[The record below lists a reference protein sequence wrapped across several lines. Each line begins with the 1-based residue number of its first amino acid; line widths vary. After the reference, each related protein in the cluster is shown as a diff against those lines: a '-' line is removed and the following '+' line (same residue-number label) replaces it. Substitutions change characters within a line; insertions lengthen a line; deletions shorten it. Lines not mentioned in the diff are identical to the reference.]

1 MKKKFIAKSVV
12 LLLVAIIVLSLLFYK
27 EILNF
32 LIHLDISNSNFMV
45 IYVAGCFLYFFTP
58 LPTTLII
65 ILNGYFFKSIGFY
78 LSLLL
83 VFFGSTILFI
93 FAKKIKN
100 YFNLDLG
107 RIFSKKGFNLSKLTT
122 NNFSI
127 FLSRY
132 ILPYFIHNIYYGL
145 ENIKIKKFIPIII
158 CAEIPML
165 YALNSIGESLKN
177 LSLNYKISYFDI
189 LNDKNFYYP
198 FLIMFAILVVVN
210 YLKGK
215 FKK

>member
-1 MKKKFIAKSVV
+1 MKKKFITKIAV
-12 LLLVAIIVLSLLFYK
+12 LLLVTILVLSLLFYK

-32 LIHLDISNSNFMV
+32 LIHLDISNSNFLLL
-45 IYVAGCFLYFFTP
+45 YVAGCFLYFFTP

-65 ILNGYFFKSIGFY
+65 ILNGYFFKNIGFY

-83 VFFGSTILFI
+83 VFFGSTILFM

-107 RIFSKKGFNLSKLTT
+107 RVFSKKRLNISKLTT
-122 NNFSI
+122 NSFSI

-145 ENIKIKKFIPIII
+145 ENIKIKKFMPIII

-189 LNDKNFYYP
+189 INDKNFYNP
-198 FLIMFAILVVVN
+198 FFIMFAILVVIN

>member
-1 MKKKFIAKSVV
+1 MKKKFITKIAV
-12 LLLVAIIVLSLLFYK
+12 LLLVTILVLSLLFYK

-32 LIHLDISNSNFMV
+32 LIHLDISNSNLLPL
-45 IYVAGCFLYFFTP
+45 YVAGCFLYFFTP

-83 VFFGSTILFI
+83 VFFGSTILFM

-100 YFNLDLG
+100 YFNIELG
-107 RIFSKKGFNLSKLTT
+107 RIFSKKGFNISKLTT

-145 ENIKIKKFIPIII
+145 ENIKIKKFMPVII

-165 YALNSIGESLKN
+165 YALNSVGESLKN

>member
-1 MKKKFIAKSVV
+1 MKKEFITKIAV
-12 LLLVAIIVLSLLFYK
+12 LLFAIIIVLSLLFYK

-32 LIHLDISNSNFMV
+32 LIHLDISNSNFLLFY
-45 IYVAGCFLYFFTP
+45 IAGCFLYFFTP

-65 ILNGYFFKSIGFY
+65 ILNGYLFKHIGFY

-83 VFFGSTILFI
+83 VFFGSTILFM
-93 FAKKIKN
+93 FAKKIKS
-100 YFNLDLG
+100 YFNLDPD
-107 RIFSKKGFNLSKLTT
+107 RVFSKKGFNISKLTK

-189 LNDKNFYYP
+189 LSDKNFYYP
-198 FLIMFAILVVVN
+198 FFIMFAILVVIN

>member
-32 LIHLDISNSNFMV
+32 LIHLDISNSNFML

-83 VFFGSTILFI
+83 VFFGSTILFM

-189 LNDKNFYYP
+189 LSDKNFYYP
-198 FLIMFAILVVVN
+198 FFIMFAILVVIN

>member
-1 MKKKFIAKSVV
+1 MKKEFITKIAV
-12 LLLVAIIVLSLLFYK
+12 LLFAIIIVLSLLFYK

-32 LIHLDISNSNFMV
+32 LIHLDISNSNFLLFY
-45 IYVAGCFLYFFTP
+45 IAGCFLYFFTP

-65 ILNGYFFKSIGFY
+65 ILNGYLFKHIGFY

-83 VFFGSTILFI
+83 VFFGSTILFM
-93 FAKKIKN
+93 FAKKIKS
-100 YFNLDLG
+100 YFNLDPD
-107 RIFSKKGFNLSKLTT
+107 RVFSKKGFNISKLTT

-145 ENIKIKKFIPIII
+145 ENIK
-158 CAEIPML
+158 IPML

-198 FLIMFAILVVVN
+198 FFIMFAIFVVIN
-210 YLKGK
+210 YLKRK

>member
-1 MKKKFIAKSVV
+1 MKKKNITKSVV
-12 LLLVAIIVLSLLFYK
+12 LLLVIILVLSLLFYK

-32 LIHLDISNSNFMV
+32 LIHLDISNSNLLPL
-45 IYVAGCFLYFFTP
+45 YVAVCFLYFFTP
-58 LPTTLII
+58 FPTTLII

-83 VFFGSTILFI
+83 VFFGSTILFM

-100 YFNLDLG
+100 YFNIDLG
-107 RIFSKKGFNLSKLTT
+107 RIFSKKGFNISKLTT

-145 ENIKIKKFIPIII
+145 
-158 CAEIPML
+158 
-165 YALNSIGESLKN
+165 
-177 LSLNYKISYFDI
+177 
-189 LNDKNFYYP
+189 
-198 FLIMFAILVVVN
+198 
-210 YLKGK
+210 
-215 FKK
+215 

>member
-145 ENIKIKKFIPIII
+145 ENIKIKKFMPIII

-198 FLIMFAILVVVN
+198 FFIMFAIFVVIN
-210 YLKGK
+210 YLKRK

>member
-83 VFFGSTILFI
+83 VFFGSTILFM

-100 YFNLDLG
+100 YFNIDLG
-107 RIFSKKGFNLSKLTT
+107 RIFSKKGFNISKLTDIYF
-122 NNFSI
+122 NNNY
-127 FLSRY
+127 Y
-132 ILPYFIHNIYYGL
+132 ILNLNNG
-145 ENIKIKKFIPIII
+145 KKVI
-158 CAEIPML
+158 
-165 YALNSIGESLKN
+165 
-177 LSLNYKISYFDI
+177 LSQ
-189 LNDKNFYYP
+189 
-198 FLIMFAILVVVN
+198 
-210 YLKGK
+210 
-215 FKK
+215 